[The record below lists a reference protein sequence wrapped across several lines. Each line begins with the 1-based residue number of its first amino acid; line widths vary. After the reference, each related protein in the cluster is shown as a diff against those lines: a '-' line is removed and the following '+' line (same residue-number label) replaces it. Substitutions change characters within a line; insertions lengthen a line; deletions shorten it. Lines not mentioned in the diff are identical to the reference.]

1 MVLAHPQP
9 VFAVQRQAI
18 RPPQFSGGFGKQRHR
33 TQSAFDEVLGAVDG
47 ARRRIDEVH
56 RMAILRPGKA
66 GGQGHVV
73 VDHLVVQLPVE
84 AEQRPG
90 IAAQGLVH
98 QPGNEASLRVAGAVV
113 EAVG

>member
-1 MVLAHPQP
+1 M
-9 VFAVQRQAI
+9 AV
-18 RPPQFSGGFGKQRHR
+18 
-33 TQSAFDEVLGAVDG
+33 
-47 ARRRIDEVH
+47 
-56 RMAILRPGKA
+56 LRPGKA

-90 IAAQGLVH
+90 IAAQGFVH

-113 EAVG
+113 EAVGRTRVDRCRMLEHLARRHIEDGHAGIFCENQVAPVGQRQGANARG